1 MRTSLIEIQKIE
13 RYLQHT
19 ASAED
24 MLLMEARLLTNPD
37 LRDDV
42 EAQRKAYRLIHRY
55 GRQQVKQ
62 AIAAADRQLFSQK
75 KHLGF
80 RQRILNIFHKK

>member
-1 MRTSLIEIQKIE
+1 MRTSLTEIQKIE

-19 ASAED
+19 ASTED
-24 MLLMEARLLTNPD
+24 TLLMEARLLTDPA
-37 LRDDV
+37 LRGDV
-42 EAQRKAYRLIHRY
+42 EAQKEAYTLIHQY

-62 AIAAADRQLFSQK
+62 AIAAADLQLFSQK

-80 RQRILNIFHKK
+80 RQRILNIFQKK

>member
-1 MRTSLIEIQKIE
+1 MRTSLTEIQKIE
-13 RYLQHT
+13 SYLQHN
-19 ASAED
+19 ASTED
-24 MLLMEARLLTNPD
+24 TLLLEARLLTDPA

-42 EAQRKAYRLIHRY
+42 EAQREAYTLIHRY

-75 KHLGF
+75 KHRGF
-80 RQRILNIFHKK
+80 RQRIFNIFLKP